1 MLSTL
6 IALMIAFGTPCATED
21 ATNCYW
27 DAQTTSN
34 QTGQSFVDLNG
45 VAIYLEGK

>member
-1 MLSTL
+1 MFTAL
-6 IALMIAFGTPCATED
+6 IALMIALGTPCATED
-21 ATNCYW
+21 AANCYW

-45 VAIYLEGK
+45 LVIYLEGK